1 MKTADNIPKGK
12 GGAFLLLHNIRSAQ
26 NVGAIFR
33 TAEAAGISKVY
44 LSGYTPAPLDRFG
57 RIRADVAK
65 AALGAEK
72 LLLWESVSSAG
83 VFVKKM
89 RKEGVYTV
97 ALEQGRKAVD
107 YRSLRPP
114 LPVLFILG
122 NEVRGV
128 PPSLQRA
135 CDAVAEIPLYGKKES
150 LNVSVAAGVALFRIL
165 HQ

>member
-1 MKTADNIPKGK
+1 MKTADKTSKGEK
-12 GGAFLLLHNIRSAQ
+12 KAFLLLHNIRSAQ

-33 TAEAAGISKVY
+33 TAEAAGVSKMY

-57 RIRADVAK
+57 RTRADVAK

-72 LLLWESVSSAG
+72 LLPWESVSSAG

-89 RKEGVYTV
+89 RKEGVYTIAV
-97 ALEQGRKAVD
+97 EQGRGSVD
-107 YRSLRPP
+107 YRAVRPSF
-114 LPVLFILG
+114 PVLFILG
-122 NEVRGV
+122 NEVRGI
-128 PPSLQRA
+128 PLSLQRA

-165 HQ
+165 HH

>member
-1 MKTADNIPKGK
+1 MKTADKTSKGEK
-12 GGAFLLLHNIRSAQ
+12 KAFLLLHNIRSAQ

-33 TAEAAGISKVY
+33 TAEAAGVSKMY

-72 LLLWESVSSAG
+72 FLPWESVSSAG
-83 VFVKKM
+83 AFVKKM
-89 RKEGVYTV
+89 RKEGVYAIAV
-97 ALEQGRKAVD
+97 EQGRESVD
-107 YRSLRPP
+107 YRAIRLSF
-114 LPVLFILG
+114 PVLFILG
-122 NEVRGV
+122 NEVRGI
-128 PPSLQRA
+128 PLSLQSA

-165 HQ
+165 H